1 MPRSEPSIRA
11 RFPHFAPAALRWND
25 CDVQGHVNNTVPFQ
39 LFDTVVSFWQIDNG
53 LFHSADQPICVVV
66 RQACD
71 FFTEIA
77 MMDTVVVGLA
87 LERLGASSI
96 AHRLGLF
103 VNDAGTPAVQG
114 DYVHVVIDKATRRST
129 EIPDFARRA
138 LQTLAQGRASPAEA
152 SGQSNRE
159 DLSHRNPAGA

>member
-96 AHRLGLF
+96 AHKLGLF

-114 DYVHVVIDKATRRST
+114 DYVHVVIEGNSKVNRDSR
-129 EIPDFARRA
+129 FRA
-138 LQTLAQGRASPAEA
+138 ACAADPG
-152 SGQSNRE
+152 
-159 DLSHRNPAGA
+159 AGPRG